1 MIQYHYEN
9 YRRVQMKKK
18 EFRPN
23 TVTLNLRD
31 DLPLKQDISIEF
43 WADPS
48 RQVIFDLF
56 EIFGLASDEL
66 DDIPEAD
73 KEKMNAR
80 YFECAS
86 LILVDCDIKGIDFS
100 TPETTTAAFDDERLP
115 WGLFHQAL
123 LLYVSSLIEDYE
135 VLKNALR
142 RVKEL
147 SNSGTEK
154 KAEQEK
160 D

>member
-1 MIQYHYEN
+1 
-9 YRRVQMKKK
+9 MKKK
-18 EFRPN
+18 DFKPN
-23 TVTLNLRD
+23 TIVVNLRKD
-31 DLPLKQDISIEF
+31 FDLNQDINIEF

-66 DDIPEAD
+66 DATPAAD

-86 LILVDCDIKGIDFS
+86 IMLVDCDIKGIDFS
-100 TPETTTAAFDDERLP
+100 TPESTAKAFDDERLP

-123 LLYVSSLIEDYE
+123 LLYISRLIDDYE

-142 RVKEL
+142 RVREL
-147 SNSGTEK
+147 SNSGKEK
-154 KAEQEK
+154 KPEQESN
-160 D
+160 

>member
-1 MIQYHYEN
+1 
-9 YRRVQMKKK
+9 MKKK

-23 TVTLNLRD
+23 TVVLNLRK
-31 DLPLKQDISIEF
+31 DLDLNQDINIEF

-66 DDIPEAD
+66 DEIPEAD

-86 LILVDCDIKGIDFS
+86 LILVDCNIKGIDFS
-100 TPETTTAAFDDERLP
+100 TPESTDEAFDDERMP

-123 LLYVSSLIEDYE
+123 LLYVSRLIDDYE

-142 RVKEL
+142 RVREL
-147 SNSGTEK
+147 SNSGEEK
-154 KAEQEK
+154 KSEQEK
-160 D
+160 N

>member
-1 MIQYHYEN
+1 
-9 YRRVQMKKK
+9 MKKK
-18 EFRPN
+18 KREFKPN
-23 TVTLNLRD
+23 TVTLNLRE
-31 DLPLKQDISIEF
+31 DLDLNQDINIEF

-56 EIFGLASDEL
+56 EIFGLANDEL
-66 DDIPEAD
+66 DEIPEAD
-73 KEKMNAR
+73 KERMSSR

-100 TPETTTAAFDDERLP
+100 TAESTDASFDDERLP

-123 LLYVSSLIEDYE
+123 LLYVSRLIEDYE

-142 RVKEL
+142 RVREL
-147 SNSGTEK
+147 SSSGEEK
-154 KAEQEK
+154 KSEQEK
-160 D
+160 S